1 MYRSERVATGI
12 YGLRVA
18 HAWKKV
24 WRNCIIGISASTYLL
39 GRVRR
44 RRIHPPR
51 GWFSIWSDP
60 INGSGTF
67 FLGNQT
73 MLSDSNRPVFTVA

>member
-1 MYRSERVATGI
+1 MMGAAVYE
-12 YGLRVA
+12 
-18 HAWKKV
+18 
-24 WRNCIIGISASTYLL
+24 
-39 GRVRR
+39 
-44 RRIHPPR
+44 
-51 GWFSIWSDP
+51 FSIWSDP